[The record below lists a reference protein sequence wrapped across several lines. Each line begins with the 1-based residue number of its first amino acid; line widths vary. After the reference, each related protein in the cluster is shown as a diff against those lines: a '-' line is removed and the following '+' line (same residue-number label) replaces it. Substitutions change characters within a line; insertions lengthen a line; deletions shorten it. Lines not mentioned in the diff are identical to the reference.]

1 MDYLSMSMDWK
12 VARQEG
18 QPDTTKAI
26 VKIFDNENEFKTY
39 QESKRNKG

>member
-1 MDYLSMSMDWK
+1 MDYLSVSMDWE
-12 VARQEG
+12 VAEQEG
-18 QPDTTKAI
+18 QPEPTKAI